1 MRIKR
6 FVAMVMIMCGCV
18 SAIGCKSNRLQE
30 NASKD
35 NESYSLARQ
44 EVEYPIKED
53 TFEDW
58 KKIGEYHINSKSVE
72 QDVHDV
78 DTSYLYIMGFSWPQ
92 LYEADAVKSI
102 EYTVYNARAQFEKN
116 DVQLKEF
123 LDKKA
128 IKTQSK
134 KISGTEQG
142 ELNLILYMEFPASTY
157 SWYMNKQS
165 PETVL
170 KTRCD
175 ILNTAL
181 VEAKVLYNDGAEETN
196 YYKIQAGTAD
206 SYVLF
211 MRNL

>member
-30 NASKD
+30 NAPKD

-175 ILNTAL
+175 ILNTVL
-181 VEAKVLYNDGAEETN
+181 VEARVLYNDGAEKTD
-196 YYKIQAGTAD
+196 YYKIQTGTAD